1 MYDAFMTNLEW
12 LERISEADVNAT
24 AKTRTVVDTGA
35 FKLLLNPTDDFPG
48 TNWATPLKPNPTD
61 LEIAAM
67 REAFQAHRRTPR
79 LEFIGECWPD
89 VAGTLERAGFQS
101 EGDPQDIMIV
111 TPGTFRPFSAKGVD
125 VRFLEPS
132 DADAL
137 FHAYLETQ
145 TRGFG
150 YSTDDPTPEQ
160 VSRWRDQ
167 IAAGRRAALTLLE
180 DRAAGVGTTLGT
192 DLAEVQGVTT
202 LPDAR
207 RRGVAASLSS
217 ALVADAFKRGG
228 EAVWLSVE
236 GDGARAC
243 YAKIGFGKIGSRLN
257 YSAG

>member
-12 LERISEADVNAT
+12 LERISSADVNAT

-35 FKLLLNPTDDFPG
+35 FKLLLDSSNDFFG
-48 TNWATPLKPNPTD
+48 MNWATPLKPHPTD
-61 LEIAAM
+61 LEITAM
-67 REAFQAHRRTPR
+67 REAFHAHQRTPR

-89 VAGTLERAGFQS
+89 VANVLERAGFQS

-111 TPGTFRPFSAKGVD
+111 TPDAFRPFSANNVT
-125 VRFLEPS
+125 VRFLGPS
-132 DADAL
+132 DSDEL
-137 FHAYLETQ
+137 FYAYLETQ

-150 YSTDDPTPEQ
+150 YSTDAPTPEQ
-160 VSRWRDQ
+160 VLRWRDQ
-167 IAAGRRAALTLLE
+167 IGAGRRAVLAYLE
-180 DRAAGVGTTLGT
+180 SQAAGVGTTLGT

-202 LPDAR
+202 MPDAR

-236 GDGARAC
+236 EDGARAC
-243 YAKIGFGKIGSRLN
+243 YAKIGFDKIGSRLN

>member
-1 MYDAFMTNLEW
+1 MTELEW
-12 LERISEADVNAT
+12 LERISSADVTAT
-24 AKTRTVVDTGA
+24 AETRTVVDTGA
-35 FKLLLNPTDDFPG
+35 FKLLLNPADDFLG
-48 TNWATPLKPNPTD
+48 TNWATPLKPNPST
-61 LEIAAM
+61 LEITAM
-67 REAFQAHRRTPR
+67 REAFHAHRRTPR

-89 VAGTLERAGFQS
+89 VAGALERAGFQS

-111 TPGTFRPFSAKGVD
+111 TQDAFRPFNAKNVT
-125 VRFLEPS
+125 VRFLEPNDS
-132 DADAL
+132 DAL
-137 FHAYLETQ
+137 FYAYLETQ

-150 YSTDDPTPEQ
+150 YSTDDPTIEQ

-167 IAAGRRAALTLLE
+167 IGAGRWAALALLE
-180 DRAAGVGTTLGT
+180 AQAAGVGTTLGT

-217 ALVADAFKRGG
+217 ALVADMFSRGG

-236 GDGARAC
+236 EDAARAC
-243 YAKIGFGKIGSRLN
+243 YAKIGFDKIGSRLN